1 MPNGTSGTLI
11 IPCFVIPW
19 AGESS
24 SDAQLLLV
32 PALRQ
37 GEGKQL
43 LLAVISVAGETPQQ
57 GLGDPLRELCVM
69 CWPLRGVLEHFGS
82 YLKAAYSFVGMNQL
96 KSSSRSE
103 YLRS

>member
-24 SDAQLLLV
+24 SDAQLSLV

-37 GEGKQL
+37 REGKQL
-43 LLAVISVAGETPQQ
+43 LLAGETPQQ